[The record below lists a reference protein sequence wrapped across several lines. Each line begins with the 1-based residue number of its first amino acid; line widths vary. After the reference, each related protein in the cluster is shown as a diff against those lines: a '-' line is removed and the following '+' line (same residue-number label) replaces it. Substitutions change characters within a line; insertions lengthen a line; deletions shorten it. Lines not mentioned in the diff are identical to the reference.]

1 MALVGVFAHVREPR
15 EWRHPATLST
25 IGTLFSRISH
35 GTPIVCLWLPSA
47 SRFYTVC
54 DQAPGSTSHLSFIS
68 DAAVFP
74 DLLLLRDRG
83 SDLLRLL
90 REGLSEQWPG
100 AGRVQERSQTCCC
113 RCGDCGPGASASQR
127 KFAPSCGRSVSGT
140 MANHN
145 THVAPGFT
153 PNDPVLAPV
162 NVVVLP
168 GPPGSCLWGT
178 PQPLPDVLPA
188 GEPTLPCGP
197 KNPGLRSAP
206 GDSSFSPEHLQVSS
220 CGVSDSAFPLFIV
233 LMEFKPSAFS
243 LVSLVPAAVSTFPL
257 SLQLLW
263 GGVLF
268 PYSPPSPSSLH
279 KKQHSALC
287 VFSLPQFTSLYHI
300 PAEFCGSG
308 CADC

>member
-1 MALVGVFAHVREPR
+1 MALLSLLGWMVVALVGVFAHVREPR

-206 GDSSFSPEHLQVSS
+206 GDSSFSPEHLQTVW
-220 CGVSDSAFPLFIV
+220 GVRSI
-233 LMEFKPSAFS
+233 
-243 LVSLVPAAVSTFPL
+243 STVAE
-257 SLQLLW
+257 LL
-263 GGVLF
+263 
-268 PYSPPSPSSLH
+268 H
-279 KKQHSALC
+279 TKD
-287 VFSLPQFTSLYHI
+287 LPRKSVQ
-300 PAEFCGSG
+300 
-308 CADC
+308 

>member
-1 MALVGVFAHVREPR
+1 MALLSLLGWMVVALVVVFAHVREPR

-35 GTPIVCLWLPSA
+35 GKPVVCLWLPSA

-83 SDLLRLL
+83 SDLLRPSAGGSHRAVAGCGPRSGTFTDVLL
-90 REGLSEQWPG
+90 PMPRLW
-100 AGRVQERSQTCCC
+100 
-113 RCGDCGPGASASQR
+113 PGASASQR

-145 THVAPGFT
+145 THLAPGFT
-153 PNDPVLAPV
+153 PDDPVLAPV

-168 GPPGSCLWGT
+168 GLPGSCLWGT

-206 GDSSFSPEHLQVSS
+206 GDSSFSPEHLQEPS
-220 CGVSDSAFPLFIV
+220 
-233 LMEFKPSAFS
+233 EF
-243 LVSLVPAAVSTFPL
+243 
-257 SLQLLW
+257 
-263 GGVLF
+263 
-268 PYSPPSPSSLH
+268 
-279 KKQHSALC
+279 
-287 VFSLPQFTSLYHI
+287 
-300 PAEFCGSG
+300 
-308 CADC
+308 